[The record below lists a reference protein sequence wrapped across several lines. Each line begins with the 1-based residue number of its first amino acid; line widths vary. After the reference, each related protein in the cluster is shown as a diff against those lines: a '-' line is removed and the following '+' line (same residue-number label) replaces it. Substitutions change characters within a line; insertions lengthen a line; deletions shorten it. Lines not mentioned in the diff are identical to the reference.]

1 VIRAANQLSTLPL
14 GRRTLLRRGV
24 YALGLG
30 VFSRACPVF
39 ASASPILRLYTWAG
53 YFKPELVS
61 SFAEDH
67 GCQVEISTF
76 GSNEEM
82 LVNLEAEKGRY
93 DLVTPSTYAV
103 GPLRRSG
110 LLSNIDPS
118 IVPNLGFVE
127 ESHAGGAGKSAME
140 WSVPFAVS
148 VSGVGYAEGK
158 HQPCFFSWSAF
169 EEPGC
174 VQKYTLLDDMREVLG
189 AALKASGKSVN
200 STSASDI
207 ETAKAVANRW
217 IKGARKFQSEGYRG
231 NLVSGV
237 DKLAHGYGGDFLQQA
252 DPSAVTQ
259 FFIPEE
265 GTPMTCDHFCVPAH
279 SKSKRLAHEFINFFC
294 LPHIAAKNMEWSGF
308 RSTIGGVR
316 GLLPLELREHPTL
329 YPTAELLQRCEPLED
344 LGDALSMYEKAWS
357 SLILG

>member
-1 VIRAANQLSTLPL
+1 MNQLI

-24 YALGLG
+24 YALGISI
-30 VFSRACPVF
+30 FPRPCPVF
-39 ASASPILRLYTWAG
+39 ASSSPSLRLYTWAG

-67 GCQVEISTF
+67 GCEVEISTF

-82 LVNLEAEKGRY
+82 LVNMEAEKGRY
-93 DLVTPSTYAV
+93 DLVTPSAYAI
-103 GPLRRSG
+103 GPLRRGG
-110 LLSNIDPS
+110 LLSNVDAS
-118 IVPNLGFVE
+118 LVPNLGFVE

-148 VSGVGYAEGK
+148 VSGVGYAEGR

-174 VQKYTLLDDMREVLG
+174 FQKYTLLDDMREVLG

-200 STSASDI
+200 STNASDL
-207 ETAKAVANRW
+207 ETAKELANRW
-217 IKGARKFQSEGYRG
+217 IKGARTFQNESYRG
-231 NLVSGV
+231 NLTSGV

-279 SKSKRLAHEFINFFC
+279 SKNRQLAHEFISFFC

-308 RSTIGGVR
+308 RSTIR
-316 GLLPLELREHPTL
+316 DARSLLPMELREHPTL
-329 YPTAELLQRCEPLED
+329 YPTPELLQRCEPLED
-344 LGDALSMYEKAWS
+344 VGDALSLYEKAWS
-357 SLILG
+357 SLMLG